1 LKIVLISPFF
11 DKKFRKTTRKTFRF
25 PPLNLPIVASLTP
38 KEFEVKI
45 IDESVENI
53 NFDEEA
59 DLVGITCMTAQAPRA
74 YSVADAFRKRG
85 TKVVL
90 GGIHPTALPNEAAK
104 HADAIVLG
112 EAENTWEELI
122 FDLRK
127 NGLKKFYS
135 SIERPSLKNLPLPRL
150 DLLKRDRYIF
160 GDVIQIFR
168 GCPFA
173 CSFCSVSNFFGNTYR
188 YRPVDDVVNEVK
200 FRRSNTA
207 RPQFM
212 GFLDDNVAGLPHYAK
227 ELFRKLIPLNIW
239 WAGQASLTVAKDK
252 ELLKILR
259 RSGCKFLYIGF
270 ESISQAALREANKN
284 FLKVSKFKEAVK
296 RIHGTG
302 INIEGAFIFGFDDDD
317 ETIFER
323 TVKFADKI
331 GVDAAQFGI
340 LTPFPGTKLW
350 DKLEKENR
358 IFTKDWTKYGVGNAV
373 FKPQKMSPEKLKEGT
388 EWAWKEFYSLRN
400 IGRRFG
406 RALSGRTLAATPMLA
421 LQLAYKSTMAQRRKI
436 DSEKDLIFTET

>member
-11 DKKFRKTTRKTFRF
+11 DKKIRKTARKTFRF
-25 PPLNLPIVASLTP
+25 PPLNLPIIASLTP

-45 IDESVENI
+45 VDENVEDI
-53 NFDEEA
+53 NFDEGT

-85 TKVVL
+85 IRVVL

-104 HADAIVLG
+104 HADAVVIG
-112 EAENTWEELI
+112 EAENTWPELM

-135 SIERPSLKNLPLPRL
+135 CTKRPSLKNLPLPRL

-188 YRPVDDVVNEVK
+188 YRPIDDVVNEIK
-200 FRRSNTA
+200 HRRSNTI

-212 GFLDDNVAGLPHYAK
+212 GFLDDNIAGLPRYAK
-227 ELFRKLIPLNIW
+227 ELFERLIPLNIW

-252 ELLKILR
+252 ELLRIFQ

-270 ESISQAALREANKN
+270 ESVSQVSLHEANKN
-284 FLKVSKFKEAVK
+284 FLNPDNFKESIK
-296 RIHGTG
+296 RIHDFG

-323 TVKFADKI
+323 TVRFADKI

-350 DKLEKENR
+350 DKLEKEKR
-358 IFTKDWTKYGVGNAV
+358 IFTKDWTKYGIGNAV
-373 FKPQKMSPEKLKEGT
+373 FKPKKMSPEKLKEGT
-388 EWAWKEFYSLRN
+388 EWAWREFYSLRN
-400 IGRRFG
+400 IGKRIVSIAGTRVG
-406 RALSGRTLAATPMLA
+406 AAIPMLA
-421 LQLAYKSTMAQRRKI
+421 LQLAYKSTMARRKKAH
-436 DSEKDLIFTET
+436 SEEGLIFTEI